1 MRRIPMIAATAVVAL
16 LVPAA
21 AEAHVTVNPRSVAAN
36 AFARLD
42 VRVPNERDEASTKSI
57 AVSFPEGF
65 TSVSYK
71 PVWGWK
77 VKITKVKLA
86 TPIKTEDGEITER
99 VGRITWTAT
108 SKRFWIAPSSFEE
121 FGLSTRIPSVPGTAL
136 RFPARQT
143 YSNGEVVRWTGAP
156 SAATPA
162 PVVNVTAPAS

>member
-1 MRRIPMIAATAVVAL
+1 MKLLMAATAAVLAL
-16 LVPAA
+16 PAA
-21 AEAHVTVNPRSVAAN
+21 AQAHVTVNPRTVAADS
-36 AFARLD
+36 FARLD

-65 TSVSYK
+65 PSVSYK

-86 TPIKTEDGEITER
+86 TPIKTEDGEITDR

-108 SKRFWIAPSSFEE
+108 SRRFWIAPGAFEE
-121 FGLSTRIPSVPGTAL
+121 FGLSARMPAAPAGTVL

-143 YSNGEVVRWTGAP
+143 YSNGEVVRWTGAA
-156 SAATPA
+156 SSATPA
-162 PVVNVTAPAS
+162 PAVTLTAAAS